1 LGHTESMAD
10 ETSRTTRTELV
21 MSVRALPP
29 AEREQA
35 AEQLLRRPGV
45 PGPATEHALQHLVGV
60 WNDSGDGKRVDAIV
74 NGATDFYANQY
85 RQYLNPTMG
94 AFAAT
99 ATFALIGSGTP
110 ARDADSLREALAAM
124 VEGLAEVPPIVVLD
138 HQSVAVVVAIPRS
151 LTAGDSASFWKWAT
165 ESGDVPESVRA
176 AIEGQPVESL
186 RPGAIAVERSNA
198 ASALEVMAA
207 ALTTGKLSVLA
218 LHPTDPDAMGLH
230 ITLFGVVG
238 RDAAMLA
245 IEHGLGSDA
254 LTPMVEAAHRES
266 CDLVFLVGGTEEIFT
281 QCSQNLFIKR
291 PPREGDVLPVSPGWT
306 PMDPLINLID
316 SQFELLQVT
325 VSASGLPGCSPRNG
339 DIGSDAY
346 VVARDDHDVLLI
358 PYHPGNFIHG
368 HAAKL
373 WTNPHGVMVVH
384 DDHDFL
390 RNVTLRG
397 PARVL
402 SPEDARR
409 DFPEVV
415 AVEIQRTSD
424 ALGNRELAYWFEQ
437 QVSEIIIETEPL
449 APMVLDEGRS
459 TCTIN
464 AAGQGKYSKKPAYFD
479 AGCLDSYDQDLQH
492 QREAAGRPID
502 PSGDAHR
509 QWASESADKL
519 SARLEH
525 LRAIPEV

>member
-1 LGHTESMAD
+1 
-10 ETSRTTRTELV
+10 
-21 MSVRALPP
+21 
-29 AEREQA
+29 
-35 AEQLLRRPGV
+35 
-45 PGPATEHALQHLVGV
+45 
-60 WNDSGDGKRVDAIV
+60 
-74 NGATDFYANQY
+74 
-85 RQYLNPTMG
+85 
-94 AFAAT
+94 
-99 ATFALIGSGTP
+99 
-110 ARDADSLREALAAM
+110 M
-124 VEGLAEVPPIVVLD
+124 VEGLPAAPPILVLD
-138 HQSVAVVVAIPRS
+138 HQSVAVVLALPQS
-151 LTAGDSASFWKWAT
+151 LTAGDCASFWKWVT
-165 ESGDVPESVRA
+165 EQGDIPESLRIA
-176 AIEGQPVESL
+176 MEGQPVESL
-186 RPGAIAVERSNA
+186 RPGAIAFERSNA
-198 ASALEVMAA
+198 ASTLEVMAA

-238 RDAAMLA
+238 RDAATLA
-245 IEHGLGSDA
+245 IEHGLGGDA
-254 LTPMVEAAHRES
+254 LAAMVEAAHRES

-281 QCSQNLFIKR
+281 QCSQNLFVKR

-316 SQFELLQVT
+316 SQCELLQVT
-325 VSASGLPGCSPRNG
+325 VSASGLPGGSPRNG
-339 DIGSDAY
+339 DIGSGAY

-402 SPEDARR
+402 SPHDARR

-415 AVEIQRTSD
+415 AVEIRRTSE
-424 ALGNRELAYWFEQ
+424 APGNREPAYWFEQ
-437 QVSEIIIETEPL
+437 QVSEIIVETDSL
-449 APMVLDEGRS
+449 APMVLDEGRA
-459 TCTIN
+459 TCTIS

-492 QREAAGRPID
+492 QREAAGRPVD

-509 QWASESADKL
+509 LWVAESAEKL
-519 SARLEH
+519 AARTEH
-525 LRAIPEV
+525 LNSVARA